1 MNKWIKITLICII
14 AMAIAKLFENYF
26 MVVFVLGSMY
36 GGISTYEIEDKSL
49 FKFK

>member
-1 MNKWIKITLICII
+1 MNKWIKIAFLSII
-14 AMAIAKLFENYF
+14 SMTIAKLFENYF
-26 MVVFVLGSMY
+26 VVVFVLGLIY